1 MKVTLLALLIIAL
14 AGMFSQ
20 SSFPV
25 TASTTQQTQVTV
37 TAVNKLKIARQSET
51 IELSAQAL
59 APLGEKDLMKI
70 HVRDSSGKEVLSQA
84 VDTDYDDYHK
94 PDVLIFQSD
103 FQPNETKTFTIVAG
117 PKREYSREDFRA
129 YGRFVRER
137 FDDFAWE
144 NDLVAHRTYGKAL
157 ITWKGEPLTSS
168 AIDIWSKRTSKL
180 VLNDWYMVDNY
191 HADHGDG
198 VDAYSAG
205 PTRGCGGNGIWT
217 NGQLY
222 IPTNFVDSRVLTNGP
237 IRVMFE
243 LVYEPFDVNGV
254 KVSQVLRVS
263 LDAGSQLNHFRA
275 SYQAPAG
282 GDSLALAV
290 GLKKVKGAQKHLN
303 AERGWLTIWE
313 PVEKNLGMQ
322 GLAILVDPGKFDN
335 VTEDRL
341 NHLMVLKPG
350 IATPV
355 SYWAGFAWDRAG
367 KITSA
372 ESWNA
377 YVDQF
382 GERLRSPIDVSAK

>member
-1 MKVTLLALLIIAL
+1 MKVISLALLILAL
-14 AGMFSQ
+14 AA
-20 SSFPV
+20 V
-25 TASTTQQTQVTV
+25 CTAQQTQLTV
-37 TAVNKLKIARQSET
+37 TAVNKLNIARQSET
-51 IELSAQAL
+51 LELTAAAL
-59 APLGEKDLMKI
+59 ATLGEKDLMKL
-70 HVRDSSGKEVLSQA
+70 HVRDSSGKELLSQA
-84 VDTDYDDYHK
+84 VDTDYDEYHK
-94 PDVLIFQSD
+94 PDVLIFQAD
-103 FQPNETKTFTIVAG
+103 FQPSETKTFTVVAG
-117 PKREYSREDFRA
+117 AKREYSREDFRA

-180 VLNDWYMVDNY
+180 VINDWYLVDNY
-191 HADHGDG
+191 HVDHGEG

-217 NGQLY
+217 KGQLFV
-222 IPTNFVDSRVLTNGP
+222 PTNFVDSRVLTNGP

-275 SYQAPAG
+275 SYQAPSG
-282 GDSLALAV
+282 SESLAMAV
-290 GLKKVKGAQKHLN
+290 GLKKVKDAQKNIN
-303 AERGWLTIWE
+303 ADRGWFAVWE
-313 PVEKNLGMQ
+313 PVEKNQGMQ
-322 GLAILVDPGKFDN
+322 GLAIVVDPHTFEG
-335 VTEDRL
+335 VTEDSR
-341 NHLMVLKPG
+341 NHVLILKPG
-350 IATPV
+350 IAAPV

-367 KITSA
+367 KITTS
-372 ESWNA
+372 EGWNS

-382 GERLRSPIDVSAK
+382 SEKLRSPITVSVK

>member
-1 MKVTLLALLIIAL
+1 MKVTSLALLILAL
-14 AGMFSQ
+14 AGIC
-20 SSFPV
+20 
-25 TASTTQQTQVTV
+25 TAQQTQLTV
-37 TAVNKLKIARQSET
+37 TAVNKLNIARQSET
-51 IELSAQAL
+51 LELTTAAL
-59 APLGEKDLMKI
+59 APLGEKDLMKL
-70 HVRDSSGKEVLSQA
+70 HVRDSAGKEVLSQA

-94 PDVLIFQSD
+94 PDVLIFQAD
-103 FQPNETKTFTIVAG
+103 FQPNETKTFTVVAG
-117 PKREYSREDFRA
+117 AKREYTREDFRA

-180 VLNDWYMVDNY
+180 VINDWYMIDNY
-191 HADHGDG
+191 HADHGEG

-205 PTRGCGGNGIWT
+205 PTRGCGGNGIWSK
-217 NGQLY
+217 GQLY
-222 IPTNFVDSRVLTNGP
+222 VPTNFVDSRVLTNGP

-275 SYQAPAG
+275 SYQAPSG
-282 GDSLALAV
+282 GESLALAV
-290 GLKKVKGAQKHLN
+290 GLKKVKDAQKNLN
-303 AERGWLTIWE
+303 AERGWFTIWE
-313 PVEKNLGMQ
+313 PVEKNQGMQ
-322 GLAILVDPGKFDN
+322 GLAIIVDPRTFEG
-335 VTEDRL
+335 VTEDSR
-341 NHLMVLKPG
+341 NHLLVLKPG
-350 IATPV
+350 ITAPV

-367 KITSA
+367 KITSS

-377 YVDQF
+377 YVEQF
-382 GERLRSPIDVSAK
+382 SEKLRSPIQINTR

>member
-1 MKVTLLALLIIAL
+1 MKVTSLALLIFAIA
-14 AGMFSQ
+14 GWF
-20 SSFPV
+20 
-25 TASTTQQTQVTV
+25 TANTSQQTQLTV
-37 TAVNKLKIARQSET
+37 TAVNKLNIARQSET
-51 IELSAQAL
+51 IELTAQVL
-59 APLGEKDLMKI
+59 APLAEKDLMKL

-84 VDTDYDDYHK
+84 VDTDYDEYHK
-94 PDVLIFQSD
+94 PDVLIFQAD

-180 VLNDWYMVDNY
+180 VINDWYMVDNY
-191 HADHGDG
+191 HADHGEG

-205 PTRGCGGNGIWT
+205 PTRGCGGNGIW
-217 NGQLY
+217 NKGQLF

-263 LDAGSQLNHFRA
+263 LDAGSQLNHFRVL
-275 SYQAPAG
+275 YQAASG
-282 GDSLALAV
+282 SDSLASAV
-290 GLKKVKGAQKHLN
+290 GLKKVKGGEKHLN
-303 AERGWLTIWE
+303 AERGWFTVWE
-313 PVEKNLGMQ
+313 PVEKNFGMQ
-322 GLAILVDPGKFDN
+322 GLAIVVDPRTFDG
-335 VTEDRL
+335 VTEDKL
-341 NHLMVLKPG
+341 NHVLVLKPG
-350 IATPV
+350 IAAPV

-372 ESWNA
+372 ESWNS

-382 GERLRSPIDVSAK
+382 GEKLRSPIEVNTR